1 MFLPYVG
8 TVLFSK
14 RLSRKM
20 FQASSRVSKRL
31 PNVSAGF
38 SGFQTSFS
46 GRKKSKFQKRPLNVS
61 QKFKKD
67 PWTAYRPAQPSFFDI
82 GTPRGL
88 SARKKFLGGV
98 KTPKDP
104 CGPRMIPGQGT
115 NLFFLPFLLWSALRS
130 SHADE
135 T

>member
-1 MFLPYVG
+1 MECCPTPHFILSDCHLFFYLVQYSSSTYTFITLLAYVG

-88 SARKKFLGGV
+88 SARKNFLGG
-98 KTPKDP
+98 
-104 CGPRMIPGQGT
+104 G
-115 NLFFLPFLLWSALRS
+115 
-130 SHADE
+130 
-135 T
+135 

>member
-1 MFLPYVG
+1 MG

-104 CGPRMIPGQGT
+104 WCPRMFAI
-115 NLFFLPFLLWSALRS
+115 NLRFRIRTISISFHPLLL
-130 SHADE
+130 D
-135 T
+135 